1 MSQDFGSRTTLRV
14 GGPAASVLEVESIED
29 LRGLASTLQADD
41 LIYVLGRG
49 SNTLVADAG
58 FRGTV
63 VHLSEAFSEISISGT
78 TVTAGGAADRPVV
91 ARRTAEAGLTGFE
104 WAVGVPGSVGGGVAM
119 NAGGHGSDMAA
130 SVRSVE
136 IFDLDAGA
144 TRALSSD
151 DLAFSYR
158 HSSLSSRHVVLSCT
172 LELARGD
179 AEQSREMIKDIV
191 RWRRANQPG
200 GANCGSV
207 FTNPTDDSAGRL
219 IESAGLK
226 GRSHGSAHVS
236 EKHANFIQASPE
248 GSADDVVELMRE
260 IVDAVRSDFGVTLR
274 SEVRLVGFPDEV
286 RVQLMGGQD

>member
-78 TVTAGGAADRPVV
+78 TVTAGGAADLPVV

-144 TRALSSD
+144 T
-151 DLAFSYR
+151 
-158 HSSLSSRHVVLSCT
+158 
-172 LELARGD
+172 
-179 AEQSREMIKDIV
+179 REMIKDIV

-274 SEVRLVGFPDEV
+274 SEVRLVGCPDEV